1 MKNKRADFTIVL
13 LVIMVL
19 VLTAGALFIFNINT
33 NKIGVK
39 IVGARVLDEVYII
52 ENEINFNLN
61 RIMGKAII
69 GIDKQGDVVEIKQQF
84 IVNFKSEL
92 ETYLG
97 EDGEYV
103 IEELSQVEE
112 QIDKSGFGDKV
123 YVSLIEGEIGKT
135 HKISLEFSFVVRQNF
150 GEKLKNS
157 YSYNKRFEKDL

>member
-84 IVNFKSEL
+84 IVNFKSEFS
-92 ETYLG
+92 EINIVVAFVAPANESGGNGFT
-97 EDGEYV
+97 
-103 IEELSQVEE
+103 
-112 QIDKSGFGDKV
+112 KS
-123 YVSLIEGEIGKT
+123 ST
-135 HKISLEFSFVVRQNF
+135 P
-150 GEKLKNS
+150 
-157 YSYNKRFEKDL
+157 